1 LIETPKH
8 KEAFE
13 IYYALGVNRS
23 LPRLRQELTKRW
35 TGKIPSLTTLKNWS
49 SAFNWQYRVQQRDIE
64 NAQKLKEKINLDV
77 VNSKADYRKT
87 IHAMH
92 QMLKKSLKE
101 YVERNKPAEI
111 KTVRDL
117 ARVADILEKLVT
129 LDMKLVG
136 ETEEAKEIRVVIEK
150 VRKAINESN

>member
-1 LIETPKH
+1 MKEKQKH
-8 KEAFE
+8 LEAFE
-13 IYYALGVNRS
+13 YYYSLGDNRS
-23 LPRLRQELTKRW
+23 LTAVAKKFKVSINSVVKWRK
-35 TGKIPSLTTLKNWS
+35 
-49 SAFNWQYRVQQRDIE
+49 AFNWDLRVQQRDIE

-77 VNSKADYRKT
+77 VNTKADYRKT

-136 ETEEAKEIRVVIEK
+136 ETEENKEIRVVIEK